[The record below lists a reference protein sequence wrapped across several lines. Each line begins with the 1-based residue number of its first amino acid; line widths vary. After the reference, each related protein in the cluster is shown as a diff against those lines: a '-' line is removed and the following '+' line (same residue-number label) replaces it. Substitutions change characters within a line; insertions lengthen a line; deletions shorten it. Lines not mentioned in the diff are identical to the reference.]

1 LRSQCARLAQNFGGS
16 DVRSLHILH
25 RTLLLLLVAV
35 GEVSAQQ
42 IDNASK
48 TVEFADRLQIWR
60 QTKDLEEKITV
71 GEELVAREVELTS
84 WSLSEPREKV
94 RAELRFLVGSAY
106 AVRPRGVRADNLEN
120 AIGHFKV
127 VLGIWTRE
135 ADTEDWARVHN
146 NLGIAYWGRIRGE
159 RADNQEEAIAHFET
173 ALTVFRRDGEA
184 REWAQLQ
191 NNLGIA
197 YWNRIRGERGDNLE
211 RAIALFE
218 AALTVFTREAEPTLW
233 GQAQNNLG
241 IAYRSRLQGE
251 RAENREKAIQHFE
264 AALAVLARDTSPFE
278 WAYAQNN
285 LANAYLNR
293 VRGDRAANQEKA
305 IAHLQAALT
314 VFTRE
319 EYPREWATA
328 QRGTGDV
335 LTDRVRGN
343 PSENRAGAIAA
354 YEAALSVFT
363 RDTFPLQH
371 MGTARALARNLMEA
385 KKWQEAGPV
394 HASAREAFLLLFGQG
409 LQEAETRTLIAEAGP
424 LFAEAALAAVER
436 GEVEGALELAS
447 EGRARLLSVAMKL
460 QALDL
465 PADARRRLDELRA
478 AIRTEQQ
485 AVDAAHGVERAAA
498 LQKLAGSRL
507 ALLDLVRS
515 GTSARDGKA
524 ESVIA
529 RVRKVLGQEGGAV
542 VIPIVTGLGGK
553 LIVVTA
559 VGDGT
564 RASVVDLPGLT
575 PERLAGLLIGTEPG
589 KPAGWIGAY
598 FINYLDGQERASR
611 WAEWTGAIDG
621 LGPELWR
628 LFAGRLHAVLKERRL
643 RPGARV
649 FWLPSGWLGILPL
662 GLAQDPASKRRLID
676 QHEIVY
682 APSLEALAVA
692 NDAAG
697 KAGPATLAAIV
708 NPTGD
713 LPGTEKEGEI
723 VASHFAGGA
732 RVVLQGAAATPDAV
746 LGILK
751 GKTYWHFASHGR
763 FSWEDASSSALV
775 MHGMAPL
782 TVGRL
787 LQTDGL
793 GRPRLVV
800 LSACETGLYDIRSS
814 PDEFVGL
821 PGAFIALGAAGV
833 LGTLWPVSDAA
844 TALLIARFY
853 ELHVGDGL
861 SPPTALRRAQAW
873 LREAN
878 SEDLTSYARVAAAR
892 GRLERR
898 RLAEI
903 DSELSEEGLRRSRN
917 SALFEWVK
925 PAATKTKGMKATAA
939 GKLIVRPF
947 AHPYFWA
954 GFIYTGL

>member
-1 LRSQCARLAQNFGGS
+1 M
-16 DVRSLHILH
+16 RSLHILH
-25 RTLLLLLVAV
+25 HALLLLLLAVA
-35 GEVSAQQ
+35 EVSAQQ
-42 IDNASK
+42 IGSASK

-60 QTKDLEEKITV
+60 QSQDLEERIAV
-71 GEELVAREVELTS
+71 GEELVARESKLTT
-84 WSLSEPREKV
+84 WPLSEPREKV
-94 RAELRFLVGSAY
+94 RAELRFVVGSAY
-106 AVRPRGVRADNLEN
+106 AMRPRGVRAENLES
-120 AIGHFKV
+120 AIGHLKV
-127 VLGIWTRE
+127 VLGLWTRE
-135 ADTEDWARVHN
+135 ADTQDWARIHN

-159 RADNQEEAIAHFET
+159 RADNQEEAIAHFEA
-173 ALTVFRRDGEA
+173 ALTVFTRDRNV

-197 YWNRIRGERGDNLE
+197 YWNRIRGQRGDNLE

-218 AALTVFTREAEPTLW
+218 AALTVFTREADSTLW
-233 GQAQNNLG
+233 GQVQNNLG
-241 IAYRSRLQGE
+241 IAYRSRVQGE

-285 LANAYLNR
+285 LSNAYLNR
-293 VRGDRAANQEKA
+293 VRGDRADNQEKA
-305 IAHLQAALT
+305 IAQLQAALT

-335 LTDRVRGN
+335 LAGRIRGE
-343 PSENRAGAIAA
+343 PSENRARAIAA

-371 MGTARALARNLMEA
+371 METARTLARNLMEI
-385 KKWQEAGPV
+385 KEWQKAGPV

-409 LQEAETRTLIAEAGP
+409 LEEAETRALIAEAGP
-424 LFAEAALAAVER
+424 LFAEAAFAAVQR
-436 GEVEGALELAS
+436 GEAEGALELAS
-447 EGRARLLSVAMKL
+447 EGRARLLAVAMKL

-478 AIRTEQQ
+478 AIRAEQQ
-485 AVDAAHGVERAAA
+485 AVDAARGVERAAA
-498 LQKLAGSRL
+498 LEKLAGSRL
-507 ALLDLVRS
+507 ALLDLVR
-515 GTSARDGKA
+515 GTSAGEGKA
-524 ESVIA
+524 GTAIERI
-529 RVRKVLGQEGGAV
+529 RKVLGQEDGAV
-542 VIPIVTGLGGK
+542 VMPIVTGLGGK
-553 LIVVTA
+553 LVVVTA
-559 VGDGT
+559 ARDGT
-564 RASVVDLPGLT
+564 RASVVDLPDLT
-575 PERLAGLLIGTEPG
+575 PERLAGVLIGTDAG

-598 FINYLDGQERASR
+598 FINYLDGEERGSR
-611 WAEWTGAIDG
+611 WPEWTGAIDD
-621 LGPELWR
+621 LGPVLWR
-628 LFAGRLHAVLKERRL
+628 LFAGRLHAALKERGL
-643 RPGARV
+643 RRGTRV

-662 GLAQDPASKRRLID
+662 GLAQDSASKRRFID
-676 QHEIVY
+676 DHEIVY

-692 NDAAG
+692 NDAVG

-723 VASHFAGGA
+723 VASHFGGGA
-732 RVVLQGAAATPDAV
+732 RVVLQGAAATPEAV
-746 LGILK
+746 LGALK
-751 GKTYWHFASHGR
+751 GKTYWHFASHGA
-763 FSWEDASSSALV
+763 FSWEDARSSALV

-787 LQTDGL
+787 LETDGL

-800 LSACETGLYDIRSS
+800 LSACETGLYDIRSN

-821 PGAFIALGAAGV
+821 PGTFIALGAAGV

-853 ELHVGDGL
+853 ELHLVGGL

-873 LREAN
+873 LREAS
-878 SEDLTSYARVAAAR
+878 SEDLASYARVAAAR

-898 RLAEI
+898 RLADIER
-903 DSELSEEGLRRSRN
+903 DLSADGLRRSRN
-917 SALFEWVK
+917 SALVEWVK
-925 PAATKTKGMKATAA
+925 PDATKTKGMKAAAA
-939 GKLIVRPF
+939 GKPIARPY
-947 AHPYFWA
+947 AHPYFWG
-954 GFIYTGL
+954 GFIHTGL

>member
-1 LRSQCARLAQNFGGS
+1 M
-16 DVRSLHILH
+16 RSLHILH
-25 RTLLLLLVAV
+25 HALLLLLLAV

-42 IDNASK
+42 TGNASK

-60 QTKDLEEKITV
+60 QSQDLEERITV
-71 GEELVAREVELTS
+71 GEELVARESELTT
-84 WSLSEPREKV
+84 WPLSEPREKV
-94 RAELRFLVGSAY
+94 RAELRFVVGSAY
-106 AVRPRGVRADNLEN
+106 AMRPRGVRADNLES
-120 AIGHFKV
+120 AIGHLKV

-135 ADTEDWARVHN
+135 ADTQDWARIHN
-146 NLGIAYWGRIRGE
+146 NLGIAHWGRIRGD
-159 RADNQEEAIAHFET
+159 RADNQEEAIAHFEA
-173 ALTVFRRDGEA
+173 ALTVFTRDADA

-218 AALTVFTREAEPTLW
+218 AALTVFTREGNSTLW
-233 GQAQNNLG
+233 GQVQNNLG
-241 IAYRSRLQGE
+241 IAYRSRVQGE

-264 AALAVLARDTSPFE
+264 AALAVLARDISPFE

-285 LANAYLNR
+285 LSNAYLNR
-293 VRGDRAANQEKA
+293 VRGDRADNQEKA

-335 LTDRVRGN
+335 LAGRIRGE
-343 PSENRAGAIAA
+343 PSENRARAIAA

-371 MGTARALARNLMEA
+371 METARTLARNLMEA
-385 KKWQEAGPV
+385 NEWQKAGPV

-409 LQEAETRTLIAEAGP
+409 LEEAETRALIAEAGP
-424 LFAEAALAAVER
+424 LFAEAAFAAVQR

-447 EGRARLLSVAMKL
+447 EGRARLLAVAMKL

-465 PADARRRLDELRA
+465 SAGARRRLDELRA
-478 AIRTEQQ
+478 AIRAEQQ
-485 AVDAAHGVERAAA
+485 AVDAARGVERAAA
-498 LQKLAGSRL
+498 LEKLAGSRL

-515 GTSARDGKA
+515 GTSVGEGKA
-524 ESVIA
+524 ETAIQ
-529 RVRKVLGQEGGAV
+529 RVRKVLGQEDGAV
-542 VIPIVTGLGGK
+542 VMPIVTGLGGK
-553 LIVVTA
+553 LVVVTA
-559 VGDGT
+559 ARDGT
-564 RASVVDLPGLT
+564 RASVVDLPDLT
-575 PERLAGLLIGTEPG
+575 PERLAGVLIGTDAG

-598 FINYLDGQERASR
+598 FINYLDSEERANR
-611 WAEWTGAIDG
+611 WPEWTGAIDG

-628 LFAGRLHAVLKERRL
+628 LFAGRLQAALKERGL
-643 RPGARV
+643 RRGTRV
-649 FWLPSGWLGILPL
+649 YWLPSGWLGVLPL
-662 GLAQDPASKRRLID
+662 GLAQDPASKRRFID
-676 QHEIVY
+676 DHEIVY

-723 VASHFAGGA
+723 VASHFWDGA

-746 LGILK
+746 LGALK
-751 GKTYWHFASHGR
+751 GKTYWHFASHGA
-763 FSWEDASSSALV
+763 FSWEDARSSALV

-787 LQTDGL
+787 LETDGL

-800 LSACETGLYDIRSS
+800 LSACETGLYDIRSN

-821 PGAFIALGAAGV
+821 PGTFIALGAVGV

-853 ELHVGDGL
+853 ELHLGGGL

-873 LREAN
+873 LREAS
-878 SEDLTSYARVAAAR
+878 SEDLASYARVAAAR

-898 RLAEI
+898 RLADIER
-903 DSELSEEGLRRSRN
+903 DLSADGLRRSRN
-917 SALFEWVK
+917 SALVEWVK
-925 PAATKTKGMKATAA
+925 PDATKTKGMKAAAA
-939 GKLIVRPF
+939 GKPIARPY
-947 AHPYFWA
+947 AHPYFWG
-954 GFIYTGL
+954 GFIHTGL

>member
-1 LRSQCARLAQNFGGS
+1 
-16 DVRSLHILH
+16 VRSLHILH
-25 RTLLLLLVAV
+25 RALLLLLLAV
-35 GEVSAQQ
+35 GEVSAQPT
-42 IDNASK
+42 DNASK
-48 TVEFADRLQIWR
+48 TAEFADRLQIWR
-60 QTKDLEEKITV
+60 QSQDLEEKITV
-71 GEELVAREVELTS
+71 GEELVARESELTT
-84 WSLSEPREKV
+84 WPLSEPRQKV
-94 RAELRFLVGSAY
+94 RAELRFVVGSAY
-106 AVRPRGVRADNLEN
+106 AMRPRGVRADNLES
-120 AIGHFKV
+120 AVGHLKV

-135 ADTEDWARVHN
+135 ADTQDWARVHN
-146 NLGIAYWGRIRGE
+146 NLGIAHWGRIRGE
-159 RADNQEEAIAHFET
+159 RADNQEEAIAHFEA
-173 ALTVFRRDGEA
+173 ALTVFTRDADA

-211 RAIALFE
+211 RAINLFE
-218 AALTVFTREAEPTLW
+218 AALTVFTREADSTLW
-233 GQAQNNLG
+233 GQVQNNLG
-241 IAYRSRLQGE
+241 IAYRSRVQGE

-293 VRGDRAANQEKA
+293 VSGDLAENQEKA

-314 VFTRE
+314 VFSRE

-335 LTDRVRGN
+335 LAGRVRGE
-343 PSENRAGAIAA
+343 PGENRARAIAA

-371 MGTARALARNLMEA
+371 METARALARNLMEA
-385 KKWQEAGPV
+385 KEWQKAGSV

-409 LQEAETRTLIAEAGP
+409 LEEAETRALIAEAGP
-424 LFAEAALAAVER
+424 LFAEAALAAVQR
-436 GEVEGALELAS
+436 GEAEGALELAS
-447 EGRARLLSVAMKL
+447 EGRARLLAVAMKL

-465 PADARRRLDELRA
+465 PAHARRRLDELRA
-478 AIRTEQQ
+478 AIRAEQQ
-485 AVDAAHGVERAAA
+485 AVDAARGVERAAA
-498 LQKLAGSRL
+498 LEKLAGSRL
-507 ALLDLVRS
+507 ALLDLVKS
-515 GTSARDGKA
+515 GTSSGAGKA
-524 ESVIA
+524 ETAIE
-529 RVRKVLGQEGGAV
+529 RVRKVLGHEGGAV
-542 VIPIVTGLGGK
+542 VMPIVTGLGGK
-553 LIVVTA
+553 LVVVTA

-564 RASVVDLPGLT
+564 RASVVDLPDLT
-575 PERLAGLLIGTEPG
+575 PERLAGVLIGTDAG

-598 FINYLDGQERASR
+598 FINYLDGEERDSR
-611 WAEWTGAIDG
+611 WPEWTGAIDG

-628 LFAGRLHAVLKERRL
+628 LFAGRLHAVLKERGL
-643 RPGARV
+643 RPGTRV

-662 GLAQDPASKRRLID
+662 GLAQDPASKRRFID
-676 QHEIVY
+676 DHEIVY

-723 VASHFAGGA
+723 VASHFGLGA

-746 LGILK
+746 LGALK
-751 GKTYWHFASHGR
+751 GKTYWHFASHGA
-763 FSWEDASSSALV
+763 FSWEDARSSALV

-787 LQTDGL
+787 LETDGL

-821 PGAFIALGAAGV
+821 PGTFIALGAAGV

-853 ELHVGDGL
+853 ELHLGEGL

-873 LREAN
+873 LREAS
-878 SEDLTSYARVAAAR
+878 SENLAAYAKVAAAR

-898 RLAEI
+898 RFAEI
-903 DSELSEEGLRRSRN
+903 ERDLSAGGLRRSRN
-917 SALFEWVK
+917 SALVEWVK
-925 PAATKTKGMKATAA
+925 PDATKTKGMKATAA
-939 GKLIVRPF
+939 GKPIARPY

-954 GFIYTGL
+954 GFIHTGL

>member
-1 LRSQCARLAQNFGGS
+1 M
-16 DVRSLHILH
+16 RSLHILH
-25 RTLLLLLVAV
+25 HALLLLLLLAV

-42 IDNASK
+42 TVNASK

-60 QTKDLEEKITV
+60 QSQDLEERITV
-71 GEELVAREVELTS
+71 GEELVARESELTI
-84 WSLSEPREKV
+84 WPLSEPREKV
-94 RAELRFLVGSAY
+94 RAELRFVVGSAY
-106 AVRPRGVRADNLEN
+106 AMRPRGVRADNLES
-120 AIGHFKV
+120 AIGHLKV

-135 ADTEDWARVHN
+135 ADTQDWARIHN
-146 NLGIAYWGRIRGE
+146 NLGIAHWGRIRGE
-159 RADNQEEAIAHFET
+159 RADNQEEAIAHFEA
-173 ALTVFRRDGEA
+173 ALTVFTRDADA

-218 AALTVFTREAEPTLW
+218 AALTVFTREGDSSLW
-233 GQAQNNLG
+233 GQVQNNLG
-241 IAYRSRLQGE
+241 IAYRSRVQGE

-278 WAYAQNN
+278 WAYTQNN
-285 LANAYLNR
+285 LSNAYLNR
-293 VRGDRAANQEKA
+293 VRGDRADNQEKA
-305 IAHLQAALT
+305 ITHLQAALT

-335 LTDRVRGN
+335 LAGRVRGE
-343 PSENRAGAIAA
+343 PSENRARAIAS

-371 MGTARALARNLMEA
+371 METARTLARNFMEA
-385 KKWQEAGPV
+385 KEWQKAGPV

-409 LQEAETRTLIAEAGP
+409 LEEAETRTLIAEAGP
-424 LFAEAALAAVER
+424 LFAEAAFAAVQR
-436 GEVEGALELAS
+436 GELEGALGLAS
-447 EGRARLLSVAMKL
+447 EGRARLLAVAMKL

-478 AIRTEQQ
+478 AIRAEQQ
-485 AVDAAHGVERAAA
+485 AVDAARGVERAAA
-498 LQKLAGSRL
+498 LEKLAGSRL

-515 GTSARDGKA
+515 GTSAGEGKA
-524 ESVIA
+524 ETAIE
-529 RVRKVLGQEGGAV
+529 RVRKVLGQEDSAV
-542 VIPIVTGLGGK
+542 VMPIVTGLGGK
-553 LIVVTA
+553 LVVVTA
-559 VGDGT
+559 ARDGA
-564 RASVVDLPGLT
+564 RASVVDLPDLT
-575 PERLAGLLIGTEPG
+575 PERLAGVLIGTDAG

-598 FINYLDGQERASR
+598 FINYLDGEERASR
-611 WAEWTGAIDG
+611 WPEWTGAIDR

-628 LFAGRLHAVLKERRL
+628 LFAGRLHAVLKERGL
-643 RPGARV
+643 RRGTRV

-662 GLAQDPASKRRLID
+662 GLAQDPATKRRFID
-676 QHEIVY
+676 DHEIVY

-692 NDAAG
+692 HDAAG

-713 LPGTEKEGEI
+713 LAGTEKEGEI
-723 VASHFAGGA
+723 VASHFGGGA

-746 LGILK
+746 LGALK
-751 GKTYWHFASHGR
+751 GKTYWHFASHGA
-763 FSWEDASSSALV
+763 FSWEDARSSALV

-787 LQTDGL
+787 LETDGL

-821 PGAFIALGAAGV
+821 PGTFIALGAAGV

-853 ELHVGDGL
+853 ELHLGGRL
-861 SPPTALRRAQAW
+861 SPPTALRQAQAW
-873 LREAN
+873 LREAS
-878 SEDLTSYARVAAAR
+878 SEDLASYARVAAAR

-903 DSELSEEGLRRSRN
+903 ERDLSADGLRRSRN
-917 SALFEWVK
+917 SALVEWVK
-925 PAATKTKGMKATAA
+925 PDATKTKGMKAAAA
-939 GKLIVRPF
+939 GKPTARPY
-947 AHPYFWA
+947 AHAYFWA
-954 GFIYTGL
+954 GFIHTGL

>member
-1 LRSQCARLAQNFGGS
+1 
-16 DVRSLHILH
+16 
-25 RTLLLLLVAV
+25 LLLAV

-42 IDNASK
+42 TDNASK
-48 TVEFADRLQIWR
+48 GVEFADRLQIWR
-60 QTKDLEEKITV
+60 QSQGLEERITV
-71 GEELVAREVELTS
+71 GEELVAREGELIT
-84 WSLSEPREKV
+84 WPLSEPREMV
-94 RAELRFLVGSAY
+94 RAELRFVVGSAY
-106 AVRPRGVRADNLEN
+106 AMRPRGVRADNLES
-120 AIGHFKV
+120 AIGHLKV
-127 VLGIWTRE
+127 VLGIRTRE
-135 ADTEDWARVHN
+135 ADAQDWARIHN
-146 NLGIAYWGRIRGE
+146 NLGIAYWARIRGE
-159 RADNQEEAIAHFET
+159 RADNQEEAIAHFE
-173 ALTVFRRDGEA
+173 AASTVFTRDGDA

-218 AALTVFTREAEPTLW
+218 AALTVFTREADSTLW
-233 GQAQNNLG
+233 GQVQNNLG
-241 IAYRSRLQGE
+241 IAYRSRVQGE

-285 LANAYLNR
+285 LSNAYLNR
-293 VRGDRAANQEKA
+293 VRGDRADNQEKA

-328 QRGTGDV
+328 MRGTGDV
-335 LTDRVRGN
+335 LADRVRGE
-343 PSENRAGAIAA
+343 SGENRARAIAA

-371 MGTARALARNLMEA
+371 METARTLARNLMEA
-385 KKWQEAGPV
+385 KEWQKAGRV

-409 LQEAETRTLIAEAGP
+409 LEEAETRALIAEAGP
-424 LFAEAALAAVER
+424 LFAEAALAAVQR
-436 GEVEGALELAS
+436 GEAEGALELAS
-447 EGRARLLSVAMKL
+447 EGRARLLAVAMKL

-478 AIRTEQQ
+478 AIRAEQR
-485 AVDAAHGVERAAA
+485 AVDAARGVERAAA
-498 LQKLAGSRL
+498 LEKLAGSRL
-507 ALLDLVRS
+507 LLLDLVRS
-515 GTSARDGKA
+515 GTSGRDGKA
-524 ESVIA
+524 ETAIE

-542 VIPIVTGLGGK
+542 VMPIVTGLGGK
-553 LIVVTA
+553 LVVVTA
-559 VGDGT
+559 AGDGT
-564 RASVVDLPGLT
+564 RASVVDLPDLT
-575 PERLAGLLIGTEPG
+575 PERLAGVLIGTDAG

-598 FINYLDGQERASR
+598 FINYLDGEERGSR
-611 WAEWTGAIDG
+611 WPEWTGAIDG

-628 LFAGRLHAVLKERRL
+628 LFAGRLHAVLKEQGL
-643 RPGARV
+643 RPGTRV

-662 GLAQDPASKRRLID
+662 GLAQDPASKRRFID
-676 QHEIVY
+676 DHEIVY
-682 APSLEALAVA
+682 APSLEALAAA

-697 KAGPATLAAIV
+697 KTGPTTLAAIV

-723 VASHFAGGA
+723 VASHFRGGA
-732 RVVLQGAAATPDAV
+732 RVILQGAAATPDAV
-746 LGILK
+746 LGALK
-751 GKTYWHFASHGR
+751 GKTYWHFASHGA
-763 FSWEDASSSALV
+763 FSWEDARSSALV

-787 LQTDGL
+787 LEADGL

-814 PDEFVGL
+814 PDEFIGL
-821 PGAFIALGAAGV
+821 PGTFLALGAAGV

-853 ELHVGDGL
+853 ELHLGGGL

-873 LREAN
+873 LREAS
-878 SEDLTSYARVAAAR
+878 SEDLASYAKVATAR

-903 DSELSEEGLRRSRN
+903 ERDLSADGLRRSRN
-917 SALFEWVK
+917 SALVEWVK
-925 PAATKTKGMKATAA
+925 PDATKTKGVKATAA
-939 GKLIVRPF
+939 DKPTARPY